1 MVQLTVFNNNYVQK
15 CSKLDARLILTSN
28 TECPIKSKHLLSISN
43 NKVRVKVSVIVA
55 FREDFVTSKRAKGH
69 FVTLIEIHVHL
80 ITFILDNECKKIR
93 SPL

>member
-15 CSKLDARLILTSN
+15 CSKLDARLILTS
-28 TECPIKSKHLLSISN
+28 KSKHLLSISN

-55 FREDFVTSKRAKGH
+55 FREDFVMSKRAKGH
-69 FVTLIEIHVHL
+69 FVTLIKIHVHL